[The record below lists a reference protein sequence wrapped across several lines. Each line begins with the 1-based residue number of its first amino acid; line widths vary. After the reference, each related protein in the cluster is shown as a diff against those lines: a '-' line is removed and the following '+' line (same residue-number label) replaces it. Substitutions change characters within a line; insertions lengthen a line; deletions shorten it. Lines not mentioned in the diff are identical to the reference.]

1 MKDWTEDLISALV
14 DCEADSDIIETLRDL
29 GDQGR
34 LGGWR
39 IEPLDIPGGFP
50 WCLSDGQVKVALS
63 KSRKNI
69 AMTSSVLPF
78 EQEEDAKSC
87 NKYITK
93 LHTVFNSTNG
103 VVNSSLI

>member
-63 KSRKNI
+63 KSRRNI

-78 EQEEDAKSC
+78 EMLKVAINTSR
-87 NKYITK
+87 
-93 LHTVFNSTNG
+93 NSIR
-103 VVNSSLI
+103 SSIVLMVS